1 MKTLFKDNTKSYL
14 LIVLFGVLAG
24 LSVVLFC
31 DFSNDDLW
39 AFSYWSSETFG
50 FWMWSTSLIVLFSEK
65 RKCAAI
71 NAGIYIFLMF
81 FVTTVYK
88 SFRLYWKGYTPFS
101 SLFEV
106 SANSVYGWL
115 LYSIPAA
122 LLCAALGLVLWSG
135 RKNTV
140 WGNILQIL
148 PAVFIFIETILLF
161 YQVLTEHTKLFSAIT
176 DAVCLIIYITIL
188 KREHKQKS

>member
-14 LIVLFGVLAG
+14 LIVLFGILAG

-31 DFSNDDLW
+31 DFPNDNLW

-135 RKNTV
+135 RKNKV

-176 DAVCLIIYITIL
+176 DAVCLIRYITIL
-188 KREHKQKS
+188 KKEHKQKS